1 MEQII
6 AFLEQ
11 YWGYSIVGGITIGTI
26 ITFIVT
32 AIKMFISNKS
42 KDSQLGTAL
51 KTVSE
56 LKEKLNNKSEENT
69 KIITAMVQE
78 QNINKEKEKYFQQV
92 QAVTFKALS
101 YLILA
106 SKLPNEEKIALQQQF
121 TDLSK
126 VKLEEYKSTVS
137 NLIET
142 VKPVVEQTTAIVTP
156 VVEQVM
162 TTVKSEI
169 VEDAIDTIAT
179 AAQSIPTLLD
189 KYTKEE

>member
-1 MEQII
+1 MEQIM

-11 YWGYSIVGGITIGTI
+11 YWGYSIVGGVTLGTI

-32 AIKMFISNKS
+32 AIKMFISNKR

-51 KTVSE
+51 GTVND
-56 LKEKLNNKSEENT
+56 LTEKLNKKEEENT
-69 KIITAMVQE
+69 QLITTMLQE
-78 QNINKEKEKYFQQV
+78 QKISTEKEKYFQQV
-92 QAVTFKALS
+92 QAVTFKAIS

-106 SKLPNEEKIALQQQF
+106 SKLPNEEKIAIQQQF

-126 VKLEEYKSTVS
+126 IKLEEYKSTVS
-137 NLIET
+137 NLIESA
-142 VKPVVEQTTAIVTP
+142 KPVVEQTTTIVAP
-156 VVEQVM
+156 VVEQVI

-169 VEDAIDTIAT
+169 VDDAVDTIAT
-179 AAQSIPTLLD
+179 VATSIPTLLD

>member
-56 LKEKLNNKSEENT
+56 LKEKLENKSEENT

-126 VKLEEYKSTVS
+126 IKLEEYKSTVS
-137 NLIET
+137 NLIES
-142 VKPVVEQTTAIVTP
+142 ITP
-156 VVEQVM
+156 TVEQVGAEI
-162 TTVKSEI
+162 KENI